1 MAERD
6 RAHFKIKLTLGEA
19 EEHIVGRVIFLSLS
33 QDVCVYLRQTIW
45 NANKQIRK
53 NLKATLLLRN
63 CLKYLASR
71 RNKHL

>member
-33 QDVCVYLRQTIW
+33 QDLCVYLRQTI
-45 NANKQIRK
+45 
-53 NLKATLLLRN
+53 
-63 CLKYLASR
+63 
-71 RNKHL
+71 